1 MVVVP
6 LLTQNRVFYGMKFA
20 IMLLLF
26 VFWASVMCW
35 SPPRSNQQY
44 QSLIYCRLECLI
56 SSGFGANTHRLN
68 FYPAY
73 NNKDTKLHHKNTS
86 PQLLLSMN
94 MRRLVSSYTARH
106 YCCKTIITKDIAI
119 RPLVITGQ
127 YQQRQLS
134 NDIHHTNTNLT
145 LPLYK
150 STNVGRPPTHQSIIE
165 TNKQYLITKLNFTTQ
180 HFNKS
185 MIRNLLTLN
194 IGTLHNRVIWLQS
207 RLQLS
212 TVEIQR
218 IAQLQPG
225 ILTRQSNKNYYYP
238 NKKSSNEGDNDPFP
252 LALSPKLNILQQRLQ
267 LDDLSLKKLIVRTPS
282 ILMASLDGNLEPK
295 LNYLQRKLSL
305 DDDTSLRKFVLT
317 CPSVLACSIEENI
330 EVKLDWLQERLILDE
345 KRLTKLII
353 SFPNV
358 ITISIHDNIE
368 PTLDWLQHRLSL
380 TNEQLSKVIQKRPSI
395 LSLSITDNIEPTLD
409 WLQQRLQLNDTA
421 LSKLIQQMPPILG
434 LSMSDNIEP
443 KLDWIQNR
451 LSLTDEQLTKMI
463 QRYPALLTCSID
475 SNIEP
480 TLNFYIDA
488 LGGDKN
494 EAITFVISNPSSFG
508 RSLEKRLKP
517 RLEEAQKAGID
528 VDSKLLYQLIFYTK
542 DKWNGRIEL
551 QKGINISHRQS
562 HPSCASPLHSTPRIG
577 SGGQRRP
584 FTTNTTVTTTDQ
596 SIVET
601 NRQYMM
607 NTLGFSDQKL
617 DKIEAS
623 ASNILTLDI
632 GTLDK
637 RVQWL
642 KKRLNLTNNEVKKL
656 IHSQSTILGRQTESD
671 NGMESKLDWLQKRLH
686 LDDTALNR
694 MIQRMPKLL
703 SYSTPNKIEPTLD
716 WLQQRLDLNDV
727 ALSKM
732 ILLNPSILGN
742 SISDNMEPKLEWLQH
757 RLSLTDAEL
766 SDMIQKQPALFGYNI
781 PNNLEPT
788 LDFYIDALGSKS
800 DAITYVR
807 QKPKAFSYSL
817 EKRLKPRLKQA
828 LDVGM
833 VVNAK
838 LMNLINSYT
847 NEQWDKKIAKE
858 GGE

>member
-1 MVVVP
+1 
-6 LLTQNRVFYGMKFA
+6 
-20 IMLLLF
+20 
-26 VFWASVMCW
+26 
-35 SPPRSNQQY
+35 
-44 QSLIYCRLECLI
+44 
-56 SSGFGANTHRLN
+56 
-68 FYPAY
+68 
-73 NNKDTKLHHKNTS
+73 
-86 PQLLLSMN
+86 
-94 MRRLVSSYTARH
+94 MRRLVSSVYSTG
-106 YCCKTIITKDIAI
+106 YCCKTIINVATHTSVA
-119 RPLVITGQ
+119 GQ
-127 YQQRQLS
+127 YQRRRLS
-134 NDIHHTNTNLT
+134 NDIHHTTTNLT

-165 TNKQYLITKLNFTTQ
+165 TNKQYLITKLNFTTE
-180 HFNKS
+180 HLNKS

-238 NKKSSNEGDNDPFP
+238 NKKSSTEGDNDPFP

-267 LDDLSLKKLIVRTPS
+267 LDDISLKKLIIRTPS

-295 LNYLQRKLSL
+295 LHYLQTKLSL
-305 DDDTSLRKFVLT
+305 DDDTLRKFVLT

-330 EVKLDWLQERLILDE
+330 EVKLDWLQERLVLDE
-345 KRLTKLII
+345 KRLAKLIT

-358 ITISIHDNIE
+358 ITMSIQDNIE

-395 LSLSITDNIEPTLD
+395 LSLSIIDNMEPTLD
-409 WLQQRLQLNDTA
+409 WLQQRLTLDDTA
-421 LSKLIQQMPPILG
+421 LSKIIQQMPPILG

-443 KLDWIQNR
+443 KLDWIQER

-488 LGGDKN
+488 LGGDEN
-494 EAITFVISNPSSFG
+494 EVISFVISNPSSFG

-517 RLEEAQKAGID
+517 RLEEAHNAGMDI
-528 VDSKLLYQLIFYTK
+528 DSKLLYQLIFYTK
-542 DKWNGRIEL
+542 DKWNDRI
-551 QKGINISHRQS
+551 NASHHCQS
-562 HPSCASPLHSTPRIG
+562 LPSCTPSTQRIG
-577 SGGQRRP
+577 SGGQSRL
-584 FTTNTTVTTTDQ
+584 FTTNATTPSSTT
-596 SIVET
+596 IVET

-607 NTLGFSDQKL
+607 DTLGFSEKRL
-617 DKIEAS
+617 DKIESS
-623 ASNILTLDI
+623 ASNILSLDI
-632 GTLDK
+632 GTLDE

-671 NGMESKLDWLQKRLH
+671 TGMESKLNWLQKRLR
-686 LDDTALNR
+686 LDDTSLNR
-694 MIQRMPKLL
+694 TILRMPKLL
-703 SYSTPNKIEPTLD
+703 SYSIPNKIEPTLD
-716 WLQQRLDLNDV
+716 WLQQRLDLDDV

-742 SISDNMEPKLEWLQH
+742 SISDNMEIKLEWLKQN
-757 RLSLTDAEL
+757 LSLTDVEL
-766 SDMIQKQPALFGYNI
+766 SEMIQKQPALFGYNI

-788 LDFYIDALGSKS
+788 LDFYINALGSKS

-807 QKPKAFSYSL
+807 QKPKSFSYSL
-817 EKRLKPRLKQA
+817 EKRLKPRLEQA
-828 LDVGM
+828 LDIGM
-833 VVNAK
+833 VADAK
-838 LMNLINSYT
+838 LMYLINSYT

-858 GGE
+858 RSE